1 MRNLI
6 SSLLV
11 LCALATAHAQ
21 APAAQSKSEW
31 ASPHNPLVGKFKL
44 TGTADD
50 MQGGKVKMTGT
61 VEGKMVVGGKW
72 LEHDISMKMGD
83 APAYGK
89 MTVGY
94 DEATKS
100 YVSSWID
107 NTAAVFITAK
117 GKREGNTVTMIS
129 DELEVMGMKMK
140 IKVIITFKD
149 KDTFT
154 EVIQADMGQG
164 FKTMEDLTCTRIK

>member
-44 TGTADD
+44 TGTSDD

-72 LEHDISMKMGD
+72 LEHDITMKMGD
-83 APAYGK
+83 APAQGR
-89 MTVGY
+89 MMVAY
-94 DEATKS
+94 DEASKT

-107 NTAAVFITAK
+107 SMAAMVITAK
-117 GKREGNTVTMIS
+117 GTREGNTVTMVS
-129 DELEVMGMKMK
+129 DEVEMMGMKMK
-140 IKVIITFKD
+140 VKVIITFKD

-154 EVIQADMGQG
+154 EIVQTDMGQG
-164 FKTMEDLTCTRIK
+164 FKTMQDLTCTRIK